1 MVWYLSKVLFL
12 LVFSLLVVFFYYLSP
27 EHKETFNWYFLFFI
41 LIWVFYSIYKYFKT
55 IFSWEKVIYTIKELF
70 WYFIYILFISCIL
83 YFYFNNLNLI
93 DSIWLFFKIIL
104 YLIVP
109 FFVIFV
115 SFSFWKGVIRKIGL
129 LKKDEKIF
137 SFLIGLGFWFFSFV
151 SLVFILG
158 LFWFYNLYSI
168 SLILLIFI
176 LFSYKNIIS
185 DFKWL
190 FSYKIELD
198 NHVLDWNDLVKKIN
212 LYLLSSEFLFLVAS
226 LIISINFISIIRPMP
241 IGWDDLWVYMNY
253 PRQMVNSWD
262 VTFLWGMYAW
272 QIFTWIWYM
281 ISEPIQAFFFNNVGW
296 VLSFIVIILVVADL
310 LKTTKKRFLNIP
322 LLLATIFISMPM
334 IIFQQAKDM
343 KLDVGLFFFSL
354 IVLYLT
360 YKVFFLDYFSKKVN
374 IIDKIKGSL
383 WFFEWEK
390 NKLLIFI
397 FVIGLLAWFSFA
409 IKMTSLLLI
418 VWIIS
423 VIFYSKLWWLGFLGY
438 LFLFISIFTKLWLWK
453 YMNIVYPKDDIVLIN
468 LFSIF
473 SFILWILFLAWAIK
487 RYSLEDFKNV
497 FLKVIIF
504 VIGIIVALSP
514 WIYKN
519 ISQAIET
526 NKNISLSTL
535 LSGSQKSFVADY
547 TKIYSEAEIEK
558 IKEKIKRENSLSSS
572 WTIWNEDW
580 GRYLWYEKWINN
592 FVKLPWNLTMQVN
605 QWWEF
610 TTIWWLFLA
619 LIPGL
624 FLFLPYR
631 KDRFDIFPIIL
642 IWFEILL
649 FVIPETRIL
658 FTDLL
663 AKIDLPNGYIVLFL
677 LFLIP
682 TLYFLY
688 ALKNTKFTI
697 LFKVNLVF
705 TSFYTFLWT
714 ISAYWVVWY
723 GIMMYFWM
731 LLMIGIGLHYIVSY
745 KEDEDK
751 KSLILKMYSSFV
763 IFWIFLVWFFMSVF
777 PHTFNNLKNAWYPY
791 IKMGVSLPTE
801 LVFAYHKDYLPIL
814 YNLNIK
820 KDVKNQFLEEA
831 FTDDKLK
838 LLAKP
843 YFNDISKL
851 DAFLTLLEK
860 KQYKR
865 VLWNLESKFSTQEK
879 IKLSKEAKNTKI
891 NIYNW
896 ILNPKED
903 YKNTTW
909 IYRIGTFLRYFI
921 IDNYNRLYED
931 SLLKNFGYYFN
942 DENPDKVVDKMKK
955 FWLNYLLVDLNAA
968 TIDKDPEH
976 KLTKKYEDLLRT
988 FTSNKLKLIETDS
1001 ICLKLAREKYYY
1013 SNHTKKDLQDYINLA
1028 FVNSES
1034 YINWK
1039 VINRW
1044 TKLAKCYEEII
1055 NTIKSWEV
1063 SSQKYNYLI
1072 PIINWL
1078 NSNPE
1083 LWKNSVLL
1091 SKFLQQNVPAWSKA
1105 LFEIR

>member
-1 MVWYLSKVLFL
+1 M
-12 LVFSLLVVFFYYLSP
+12 FSFIVIFFYYLSP
-27 EHKETFNWYFLFFI
+27 SHKEIFNGYLIFFI
-41 LIWVFYSIYKYFKT
+41 LIWSFYSIYKYFKT
-55 IFSWEKVIYTIKELF
+55 FFSGEKVSYSIKELIQ
-70 WYFIYILFISCIL
+70 YFLYILFVSCFL
-83 YFYFNNLNLI
+83 YFYFNHLNLL
-93 DSIWLFFKIIL
+93 DSIWLFFKIII
-104 YLIVP
+104 YTIVP
-109 FFVIFV
+109 FLILFI
-115 SFSFWKGVIRKIGL
+115 STSFWKQIIFKIGL

-137 SFLIGLGFWFFSFV
+137 SFLISLSFWFFSFV
-151 SLVFILG
+151 TLIFILG
-158 LFWFYNLYSI
+158 LFWFYNIYSVL
-168 SLILLIFI
+168 SVLL
-176 LFSYKNIIS
+176 LFLAISYKNIIS
-185 DFKWL
+185 NFL
-190 FSYKIELD
+190 GLLNFKIEFD
-198 NHVLDWNDLVKKIN
+198 NHILDWNNLVKKIN

-226 LIISINFISIIRPMP
+226 LIISVNFISIIRPMP

-262 VTFLWGMYAW
+262 VTFLWWMYAW
-272 QIFTWIWYM
+272 QIFTGIWYM

-343 KLDVGLFFFSL
+343 KLDSGLFFFSL
-354 IVLYLT
+354 IVLYLV
-360 YKVFFLDYFSKKVN
+360 YKVFFLDYFSKKVK
-374 IIDKIKGSL
+374 IVDKIKDSL
-383 WFFEWEK
+383 WFFNWEK
-390 NKLLIFI
+390 KNLLIFI
-397 FVIGLLAWFSFA
+397 FIIGLLSGFAFS
-409 IKMTSLLLI
+409 IKFTSLLLI
-418 VWIIS
+418 VSIIS
-423 VIFYSKLWWLGFLGY
+423 VLFYSKLGGLGFLGY
-438 LFLFISIFTKLWLWK
+438 LFLFISIFTKLGLWK
-453 YMNIVYPKDDIVLIN
+453 YMNIVYPKDNLVLIN
-468 LFSIF
+468 LVSIF
-473 SFILWILFLAWAIK
+473 TFILSLLFFAWAIK
-487 RYSLEDFKNV
+487 RYSLKDFKDV
-497 FLKVIIF
+497 LLKLFIFIIW
-504 VIGIIVALSP
+504 IIVSLSP

-519 ISQAIET
+519 ITQTLEA
-526 NKNISLSTL
+526 NKNITLYTL
-535 LSGSQKSFVADY
+535 LSWNQKKFVIDY
-547 TKIYSEAEIEK
+547 TKIYPKNEVEK
-558 IKEKIKRENSLSSS
+558 IKEKIKKENSLSSS

-580 GRYLWYEKWINN
+580 WRYLGYEKWINN

-688 ALKNTKFTI
+688 ALKNTKFTV

-751 KSLILKMYSSFV
+751 KSLILKMYSSV
-763 IFWIFLVWFFMSVF
+763 VVFWIFLVWFLMSVF

-791 IKMGVSLPTE
+791 IKMGLFTPTE
-801 LVFAYHKDYLPIL
+801 LIFAYHKDYLPIL

-820 KDVKNQFLEEA
+820 NTARDKFLEDSFSDEN
-831 FTDDKLK
+831 LK
-838 LLAKP
+838 ILAKP
-843 YFNDISKL
+843 YLGDVKKL
-851 DAFLTLLEK
+851 DAFLNLLEK
-860 KQYKR
+860 KQYSR
-865 VLWNLESKFSTQEK
+865 VLWNLSSKLSNKEK
-879 IKLSKEAKNTKI
+879 LKLSKDAKNTKL
-891 NIYNW
+891 NIYNG
-896 ILNPKED
+896 ILNPKDD

-921 IDNYNRLYED
+921 VNNYDRLYED
-931 SLLKNFGYYFN
+931 SLLKNFDYYFN
-942 DENPDKVVDKMKK
+942 DKNPDIVVDRMKK
-955 FWLNYLLVDLNAA
+955 FWLKYLLVDLNAA
-968 TIDKDPEH
+968 TIDKDPKH
-976 KLTKKYEDLLRT
+976 DLTRRYEDLLRT
-988 FTSNKLKLIETDS
+988 FTSDKLKLIETDS

-1034 YINWK
+1034 YKDWK

-1055 NTIKSWEV
+1055 DTIKSWEV
-1063 SSQKYNYLI
+1063 SNNRYEYLI
-1072 PIINWL
+1072 PIVNWINA
-1078 NSNPE
+1078 NPQ
-1083 LWKNSVLL
+1083 LAKNIKAL
-1091 SKFLQQNVPAWSKA
+1091 SKFLQQNVPAWSKV